1 MKDYLRDDCPP
12 QGSGHGAITCVAWPP
27 QDRKKLLFRDGT
39 SSRANRRRY
48 SPAYKG
54 DGSMLHPQRNSAG
67 NNPDVIPSAKATKG
81 SALETAQKLSHQR
94 RATED
99 GIAAL
104 MRSVIGIAGF
114 MLAIVSPTIASA
126 ATIEEVAHCRAVP
139 QLAERLKC
147 FKSLKPG
154 PRAKTEDAAPEKKQ
168 DAGWSKVKDAVRAK
182 QAAPANRSKQHGRR
196 RSKQHRRSRSKP
208 HRSKQHQR
216 RRTRPHRRRR
226 SEAASAKT
234 EQAAP
239 EQTAPA
245 KTEQPA
251 PEQAARA
258 KTEQP
263 APEQTAPAKT
273 EQPAPANTDEA
284 APAITETTTKSNTGE
299 ALFSPTPDD
308 PATTSSID
316 RLSVA
321 GQPLCVDAEALA
333 AMVLA
338 GLLTSDPT
346 KAATDGCQTLP
357 GDAKLALLERY
368 PSVFPSFRIVRV
380 RVTSPSQPDLTF
392 GFTIET
398 GR

>member
-1 MKDYLRDDCPP
+1 MAFNR
-12 QGSGHGAITCVAWPP
+12 SFRTTGA
-27 QDRKKLLFRDGT
+27 
-39 SSRANRRRY
+39 
-48 SPAYKG
+48 
-54 DGSMLHPQRNSAG
+54 
-67 NNPDVIPSAKATKG
+67 
-81 SALETAQKLSHQR
+81 
-94 RATED
+94 
-99 GIAAL
+99 AAA
-104 MRSVIGIAGF
+104 VVTGC
-114 MLAIVSPTIASA
+114 MLAIAGTTIAAA
-126 ATIEEVAHCRAVP
+126 ATIEEVAHCRAIP

-147 FKSLKPG
+147 FKSLEPG
-154 PRAKTEDAAPEKKQ
+154 PRAKTQDAAPAKKQ
-168 DAGWSKVKDAVRAK
+168 GAGSSKVKDAARAK
-182 QAAPANRSKQHGRR
+182 QAAPAKSEQAAPANRPA
-196 RSKQHRRSRSKP
+196 KP
-208 HRSKQHQR
+208 
-216 RRTRPHRRRR
+216 
-226 SEAASAKT
+226 AKT

-239 EQTAPA
+239 EQTAP
-245 KTEQPA
+245 
-251 PEQAARA
+251 A

-357 GDAKLALLERY
+357 GDAKLELLERY
-368 PSVFPSFRIVRV
+368 PSVFPSIRIVRV
-380 RVTSPSQPDLTF
+380 RVTSPTQPDLTF

>member
-1 MKDYLRDDCPP
+1 
-12 QGSGHGAITCVAWPP
+12 
-27 QDRKKLLFRDGT
+27 
-39 SSRANRRRY
+39 
-48 SPAYKG
+48 
-54 DGSMLHPQRNSAG
+54 MLHPQRNSAG
-67 NNPDVIPSAKATKG
+67 NNPDLIPSAKATKG
-81 SALETAQKLSHQR
+81 FALETAQKLSPQQR
-94 RATED
+94 AAED

-139 QLAERLKC
+139 QLAERLRC

-154 PRAKTEDAAPEKKQ
+154 PRAKTEDAAPEKKRH
-168 DAGWSKVKDAVRAK
+168 AGSSKVKDAARAKAK
-182 QAAPANRSKQHGRR
+182 QAAPAKSEQAAPERAAPAK
-196 RSKQHRRSRSKP
+196 
-208 HRSKQHQR
+208 
-216 RRTRPHRRRR
+216 TD
-226 SEAASAKT
+226 EAASAKS

-239 EQTAPA
+239 ERAAPA
-245 KTEQPA
+245 KTDEAASAKMEQAAPERAAPA
-251 PEQAARA
+251 KPEQA
-258 KTEQP
+258 
-263 APEQTAPAKT
+263 
-273 EQPAPANTDEA
+273 APANTDEA

-357 GDAKLALLERY
+357 GDAKLTLLERY
-368 PSVFPSFRIVRV
+368 PSVFPSIRIVRV
-380 RVTSPSQPDLTF
+380 RVTSPTQPDLTF